1 MRRWTRR
8 SCCSSTTG
16 SAARCATRVTA
27 SRNTAA
33 PARRHA
39 GGYWTL
45 YTTCD
50 TAVSGTSCNFDI
62 LLSADARVVLDNV
75 QGADLDPSD
84 AITLGTD
91 GSINLVTDTTY
102 GMNGLTFDAD
112 PGAVIE
118 ADVLLDGVPQPQFV
132 FVVSD
137 GRLLSGVPTNPVDFA
152 PAAP

>member
-1 MRRWTRR
+1 
-8 SCCSSTTG
+8 
-16 SAARCATRVTA
+16 
-27 SRNTAA
+27 
-33 PARRHA
+33 
-39 GGYWTL
+39 
-45 YTTCD
+45 
-50 TAVSGTSCNFDI
+50 
-62 LLSADARVVLDNV
+62 V